1 MSEPRIQLLY
11 RTSISGRATFV
22 VFLAASLACVT
33 FIAVP
38 LALLG
43 LQTGGGAGLGM
54 GIAALLLG
62 CGGAACAMLS
72 GLRAFG
78 TGLRLTVTNDGF
90 KYDGLF
96 RVLRVRW
103 SKVESFSLTKGDFI
117 SRLKVKVGSE
127 SRGTQTLSLDV
138 GGLTPPLE
146 EVLRA
151 FSEATGQ
158 ALPESAKKKRA
169 KVADPATA

>member
-11 RTSISGRATFV
+11 HTSLAGRATFV
-22 VFLAASLACVT
+22 VFLGASLACVT
-33 FIAVP
+33 FVAVP
-38 LALLG
+38 LALLAM
-43 LQTGGGAGLGM
+43 QAGGGIGLGM
-54 GIAALLLG
+54 GLVALLLG
-62 CGGAACAMLS
+62 AAGAACAMLS

-78 TGLRLTVTNDGF
+78 TGLRLTVTNEGF

-103 SKVESFSLTKGDFI
+103 NRVESFRVTSGDFI
-117 SRLKVKVGSE
+117 VRMKVKVRSE
-127 SRGTQTLSLDV
+127 SHGTQTLSLDV
-138 GGLTPPLE
+138 GGLNPPLD

-158 ALPESAKKKRA
+158 ALPKADGKKKAR
-169 KVADPATA
+169 VADPATV